1 MAGYGI
7 IGGDDDKLEDDGEE
21 RSRTIPSRTYVGSIA
36 AFGEKHGWSLMPF
49 LGVRYWGY
57 RNQSNAL
64 TELMIA
70 DSPHIDY
77 DKKKRL
83 KKEDVSE
90 WEKEM
95 ETLKDAT
102 PQKINLNQFIID
114 GKLRES

>member
-1 MAGYGI
+1 
-7 IGGDDDKLEDDGEE
+7 
-21 RSRTIPSRTYVGSIA
+21 
-36 AFGEKHGWSLMPF
+36 
-49 LGVRYWGY
+49 
-57 RNQSNAL
+57 
-64 TELMIA
+64 MIA

-95 ETLKDAT
+95 ETLKDTT